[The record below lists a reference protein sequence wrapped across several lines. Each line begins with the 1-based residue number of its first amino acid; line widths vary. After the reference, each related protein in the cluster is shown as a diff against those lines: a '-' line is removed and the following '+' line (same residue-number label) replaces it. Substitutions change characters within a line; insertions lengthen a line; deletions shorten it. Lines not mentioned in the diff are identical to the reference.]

1 MELLEDTCTVL
12 EPSGAEAISDLM
24 LSSRFEELSSWML
37 EVDSVTTQED
47 EDSWTDLE
55 DQDDTCSTCSTTSQ
69 VSEDTTFDSDSIWR
83 LVEDI
88 SVLLSLDDDSI
99 TDDNDCSTVEDDST
113 TDDEHCSTTEDDSMT
128 AADDSVTT
136 EEDSTTLE
144 EVSCDDDTDS
154 VTDSCIWEVE
164 IS

>member
-1 MELLEDTCTVL
+1 
-12 EPSGAEAISDLM
+12 
-24 LSSRFEELSSWML
+24 ML

-83 LVEDI
+83 LVEEEDI

-99 TDDNDCSTVEDDST
+99 TDDDDCSTVEDDST

-144 EVSCDDDTDS
+144 DVSCDDDTDS
-154 VTDSCIWEVE
+154 VTDSVIAGLVKEDVGSIPLLPEVE
-164 IS
+164 RGSNEFFRPGWRPQAAM